1 MKYIN
6 FKRYYFSTVAK
17 SLNTLRYNFIKIFKF
32 VNFSG
37 YNLKTIYKYLDVRR
51 YNFTKILKY
60 FNPKTYSINRF
71 KKINFIGN
79 KFLKIHLPA
88 SIIFF
93 GFLYLVIPTFY
104 NYDKSDIEKLICKKQ
119 NIECI
124 IQGKVN
130 YRFYPTPRIL
140 IKDLIVNDFFKK
152 KRTLITAENTAV
164 KLSIKNLLAK
174 EKQKFKKIELNNF
187 EINLNLENW
196 KKYKSIFSKKT
207 NLIPVTFVKG
217 KVLLFDKNDYVATIS
232 DSKINLKFVPNSI
245 NFKLWGK
252 ILNDKIHINLNSE
265 RIDNST
271 FSEFLLK
278 MSNLNLLTKASF
290 INSEKDKNVVSGNV
304 LIKQDKN
311 KITAI
316 IDYKDNKIVIN
327 KSNLRNTF
335 IDGKMEGII
344 TILPYFNFNLDVNLN
359 SINFTKL
366 YSYFLSLDNNQRKE
380 IFKINKKINGEL
392 ILASDK
398 IYSSYNLI
406 KSFESNLKFNNG
418 KISIKQFLI
427 NLGKLG
433 AADILGTINDDK
445 KFSNLK
451 FESNVFVDNQKKF
464 LSKFGIYNKKN
475 ISSNFFVSGNFDL
488 DNLRMSF
495 YEISND
501 EKLSNEDVNYVEKEF
516 NDLMLGEGYKSLFYF
531 PTFKEFIRSISDET
545 N

>member
-1 MKYIN
+1 M
-6 FKRYYFSTVAK
+6 
-17 SLNTLRYNFIKIFKF
+17 
-32 VNFSG
+32 
-37 YNLKTIYKYLDVRR
+37 
-51 YNFTKILKY
+51 
-60 FNPKTYSINRF
+60 
-71 KKINFIGN
+71 
-79 KFLKIHLPA
+79 
-88 SIIFF
+88 
-93 GFLYLVIPTFY
+93 
-104 NYDKSDIEKLICKKQ
+104 
-119 NIECI
+119 
-124 IQGKVN
+124 
-130 YRFYPTPRIL
+130 
-140 IKDLIVNDFFKK
+140 
-152 KRTLITAENTAV
+152 
-164 KLSIKNLLAK
+164 AK

-196 KKYKSIFSKKT
+196 KKYKSIFSKNT
-207 NLIPVTFVKG
+207 NLIPVSFVKG

-265 RIDNST
+265 KIDNST

>member
-79 KFLKIHLPA
+79 KFLIIHLPA
-88 SIIFF
+88 TIVFF

-196 KKYKSIFSKKT
+196 KKYKSIFSKNT
-207 NLIPVTFVKG
+207 NLIPVSFVKG

-265 RIDNST
+265 KIDNST

>member
-1 MKYIN
+1 
-6 FKRYYFSTVAK
+6 
-17 SLNTLRYNFIKIFKF
+17 L
-32 VNFSG
+32 
-37 YNLKTIYKYLDVRR
+37 
-51 YNFTKILKY
+51 
-60 FNPKTYSINRF
+60 
-71 KKINFIGN
+71 
-79 KFLKIHLPA
+79 
-88 SIIFF
+88 
-93 GFLYLVIPTFY
+93 LYLVIPTFY
-104 NYDKSDIEKLICKKQ
+104 NYDKSDIERLICKNQ
-119 NIECI
+119 NIECAI
-124 IQGKVN
+124 RGKVN
-130 YRFYPTPRIL
+130 YSFYPTPRIL
-140 IKDLIVNDFFKK
+140 IKDLIVNDFFEK
-152 KRTLITAENTAV
+152 KRTLITAENTVV

-187 EINLNLENW
+187 EVNLNLMSW
-196 KKYKSIFSKKT
+196 KKYKSIFRNKI

-232 DSKINLKFVPNSI
+232 DSKIKLKFIPDSI
-245 NFKLWGK
+245 NLKLWGK

-265 RIDNST
+265 KTGNST
-271 FSEFLLK
+271 SSEFVLK
-278 MSNLNLLTKASF
+278 ISNLNLLTKASF

-316 IDYKDNKIVIN
+316 IDYKDNKIIIN

-335 IDGKMEGII
+335 IDGKMEGVI

-366 YSYFLSLDNNQRKE
+366 YNYFLSLDNNQRKE
-380 IFKINKKINGEL
+380 IFNINKKINGEL

-418 KISIKQFLI
+418 KILIKQFLI

-501 EKLSNEDVNYVEKEF
+501 EKLSNDDVNYVENEF